1 MDTSSFSHVRALP
14 GSNGSNFYASLRSS
28 QANVPRTFCD
38 VSCSFYIK
46 RRYPL
51 DTSFFRTFRFCRA
64 QMVRSLGSIPIVA
77 GERLVLYFFTGYAM
91 HSSGKNSLAVGLSP
105 YKIVKINVLASKL
118 AGRYFRYF
126 AWLVVFTNFSQKI
139 STQLLTWLIISVIL
153 QTEQRKKKRNHKGY
167 KKSRRFPES
176 F

>member
-1 MDTSSFSHVRALP
+1 MSCRTLVR
-14 GSNGSNFYASLRSS
+14 
-28 QANVPRTFCD
+28 Q
-38 VSCSFYIK
+38 
-46 RRYPL
+46 PL
-51 DTSFFRTFRFCRA
+51 FRTFRFCRA
-64 QMVRSLGSIPIVA
+64 QTVRSLGSIPAVA
-77 GERLVLYFFTGYAM
+77 GERLVLYFFTGYVM
-91 HSSGKNSLAVGLSP
+91 HSLGKNSLAVGLSP

-118 AGRYFRYF
+118 AGRYFHYF

-153 QTEQRKKKRNHKGY
+153 QAEQRKKKRNQKGY